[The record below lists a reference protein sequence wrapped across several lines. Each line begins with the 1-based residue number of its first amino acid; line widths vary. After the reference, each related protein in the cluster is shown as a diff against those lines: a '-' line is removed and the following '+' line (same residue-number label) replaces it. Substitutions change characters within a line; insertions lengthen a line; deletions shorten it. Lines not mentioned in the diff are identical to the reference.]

1 MNIVSDKIEVYIE
14 EHCTEESN
22 VLNEINRKTHLE
34 QLYPQM
40 VSGKVQ
46 GQFLKMISRMV
57 KPVSILE
64 IGTFTAYSTIC
75 LATGLA
81 PNGTIDT
88 IEISEELRSVIEK
101 NLDAAGIRHQINLY
115 IGEAMEIIPTLNKRY
130 DLVFLDA
137 DKDHY
142 PQYYQLLMPLLK
154 KGGFLVADNVLWSG
168 KVLEPQ
174 AANDKATKGVIAFNK
189 MVHHDAGVDNVIL
202 SARDGWMLVHK
213 N

>member
-1 MNIVSDKIEVYIE
+1 MNIVPDKIEVYIE
-14 EHCTEESN
+14 EHCTKELD

-46 GQFLKMISRMV
+46 GQFLKMISRMI
-57 KPVSILE
+57 KPLNVLE

-75 LATGLA
+75 LAAGLA
-81 PNGTIDT
+81 SNGVIDT
-88 IEISEELRSVIEK
+88 IEISEELKSVIEK
-101 NLDAAGIRHQINLY
+101 NLGAAGIGHQVNLH
-115 IGEAMEIIPTLNKRY
+115 IGEALEIIPTLNKGY

-142 PQYYQLLMPLLK
+142 PQYYKLLMPLLK

-168 KVLEPQ
+168 KILEGQ
-174 AANDKATKGVIAFNK
+174 AASDKATKGVIIFNE
-189 MVHHDAGVDNVIL
+189 MVQHDVDVDNVIL
-202 SARDGWMLVHK
+202 SVRDGLMLVHK
-213 N
+213 H